1 MSWASIANNQTVS
14 LANLQDAVN
23 NGVFTL
29 KNAIPVSNKQTNK
42 SEAEYYVYID
52 PISKATNQLV
62 VKSNLVANTSTSTT
76 STSTTPPPV
85 ARYALAG
92 SGSDLYISNNGG
104 ANWATV
110 PFFNGQTIE
119 NVCVSST
126 GQYMLVVAYPI
137 SGFTRNLYLSSNYG
151 SSWSTILTN
160 IGTVNN
166 LDISDNGQY
175 IIWVTGTNSGNVFR
189 STDFGATFSTSG
201 SPGASNWKGVA
212 MSSSGQYVTIVS
224 YNSWIWVSSNYGAS
238 YTAKTA
244 YPSTLWVPVV
254 MSSNGQYQVAGR
266 GGAAGTIYRST
277 NFGSTWTNTGAPVS
291 NGWGVLAMSGDGQR
305 LLGLTNFRNTELY
318 KSTNAGANWST
329 VTTIGSGGNGNW
341 NCVAISPDGVTQLVG
356 ANGNVWP
363 TDNIWLSTDSGAN
376 FSVRPGTDLGW
387 NSISI
392 GD

>member
-1 MSWASIANNQTVS
+1 MSWSSIANNQTVS

-29 KNAIPVSNKQTNK
+29 KNTIPVSNKETTK
-42 SEAEYYVYID
+42 GEAEFYVNIN

-62 VKSNLVANTSTSTT
+62 IKSNLVANTSTSTT

-92 SGSDLYISNNGG
+92 TAGNLYISNNGG

-110 PFFNGQTIE
+110 PYFNGYSIE

-212 MSSSGQYVTIVS
+212 ISSSGQYVTIVS
-224 YNSWIWVSSNYGAS
+224 YTSYIWVSSDYGAS

-244 YPSTLWVPVV
+244 YPGTQWVPVV

-266 GGAAGTIYRST
+266 GTIYRST

-305 LLGLTNFRNTELY
+305 LLGLTNFSRNLELY

-363 TDNIWLSTDSGAN
+363 TDDIWLSTDSGAN
-376 FSVRPGTDLGW
+376 FSVRPGTNLGW

-392 GD
+392 GN

>member
-1 MSWASIANNQTVS
+1 MSWASISNNQTVS

-42 SEAEYYVYID
+42 SEAEYYVYINS
-52 PISKATNQLV
+52 ISKATNQLV

-104 ANWATV
+104 ANWAAV
-110 PFFNGQTIE
+110 SFFNGYSIE

-151 SSWSTILTN
+151 SSWSTLLTN

-212 MSSSGQYVTIVS
+212 MSSSGQYVTLVS
-224 YNSWIWVSSNYGAS
+224 FNSWIWVSSNYGAS

-244 YPSTLWVPVV
+244 YPSTGWAPVV

-266 GGAAGTIYRST
+266 DTIYRST
-277 NFGSTWTNTGAPVS
+277 NYGSTWTNAGAPVS
-291 NGWGVLAMSGDGQR
+291 NGYGALAISGSGQY
-305 LLGLTNFRNTELY
+305 LLGLSWFRNTELY
-318 KSTNAGANWST
+318 RSTNYGANWLI
-329 VTTIGSGGNGNW
+329 VTTIGSGGSGNW
-341 NCVAISPDGVTQLVG
+341 QCIAISPDGVTQLVG
-356 ANGNVWP
+356 ANGNIWP
-363 TDNIWLSTDSGAN
+363 TDNIWLSTNSGAN
-376 FSVRPGTDLGW
+376 FSARPGTDLGW

>member
-1 MSWASIANNQTVS
+1 MSWASLTNNQTVS

-62 VKSNLVANTSTSTT
+62 VKSNLVANIPTSTT

-104 ANWATV
+104 ANWAAV
-110 PFFNGQTIE
+110 SFFNGYSIE

-151 SSWSTILTN
+151 SSWSTLLTN

-212 MSSSGQYVTIVS
+212 MSSSGQYVTLVS
-224 YNSWIWVSSNYGAS
+224 FNSWIWVSSNYGAS

-244 YPSTLWVPVV
+244 YPSTGWAPVV

-266 GGAAGTIYRST
+266 DTIYRST
-277 NFGSTWTNTGAPVS
+277 NYGSTWTNAGAPVS
-291 NGWGVLAMSGDGQR
+291 NGYGALAISGSGQY
-305 LLGLTNFRNTELY
+305 LLGLSWFRNTELY
-318 KSTNAGANWST
+318 RSTNYGANWLI
-329 VTTIGSGGNGNW
+329 VTTIGSGGSGNW
-341 NCVAISPDGVTQLVG
+341 QCIAISPDGVTQLVG
-356 ANGNVWP
+356 ANGNIWP
-363 TDNIWLSTDSGAN
+363 TDNIWLSTNSGAN
-376 FSVRPGTDLGW
+376 FSARPGTDLGW